1 MVPLRKKTYSR
12 LSTCFYSVHELVM
25 RNSSDS
31 PKFAVVGVGGV
42 GGYLGGMLANSGLD
56 VTFVARPI
64 VADVLKSRGLT
75 LKTVDGEIVLPSV
88 SAVNSPASLSH
99 VDVVLLTTKTYDL
112 EEAVS
117 TLPESIRR
125 DSMLITFQNGID
137 NDQRVKDKLPG
148 TEVFPGVAY
157 IVSART
163 APGMIEQSAGPRKF
177 LIGDRTQ
184 EKKQRLEDVALVMRD
199 AGIDIVASP
208 NIEKE
213 LWTKY
218 IWILAFAGVTAA
230 CRCPIGKIVN
240 DTDGYRLF
248 TRCVDEAITVA
259 RALNV
264 NIGEAERSMVL
275 SKADGYKTKGTGAKS
290 SLAIDLESGRRT
302 EVEAIHGAIVRLA
315 SAIQVDVPTIETMYN
330 AIRLSDSHSA

>member
-1 MVPLRKKTYSR
+1 MRD
-12 LSTCFYSVHELVM
+12 LSDNP
-25 RNSSDS
+25 R
-31 PKFAVVGVGGV
+31 FAIVGVGGV

-56 VTFVARPI
+56 VTFVARPK
-64 VADVLKSRGLT
+64 VADVLQTKGLT

-88 SAVNSPASLSH
+88 SAVASPTSLSD

-112 EEAVS
+112 EEAVLS
-117 TLPESIRR
+117 LPETVRR

-137 NDQRVKDKLPG
+137 NDLRLKARVPD

-157 IVSART
+157 IVSACSS
-163 APGMIEQSAGPRKF
+163 PGVIEQTAGPRTF
-177 LIGDRTQ
+177 LIGEREQ
-184 EKKQRLEDVALVMRD
+184 EINQKLQSVALVMRD
-199 AGIDIVASP
+199 AGIDISASP

-218 IWILAFAGVTAA
+218 IWILAFAGVTAT
-230 CRCPIGKIVN
+230 CRSPIGRIVN
-240 DTDGYRLF
+240 DPNGYRLF

-275 SKADGYKTKGTGAKS
+275 RKADGYKTKGTGAKA
-290 SLAIDLESGRRT
+290 SLAIDLENGRRT
-302 EVEAIHGAIVRLA
+302 EVEAIHGAIVQIA
-315 SAIQVDVPTIETMYN
+315 SAIKIEVPTIETMYN
-330 AIRLSDSHSA
+330 AIRLSDPLSRQAVS

>member
-1 MVPLRKKTYSR
+1 
-12 LSTCFYSVHELVM
+12 M
-25 RNSSDS
+25 RHTSDA

-56 VTFVARPI
+56 VTFVARPA
-64 VADVLKSRGLT
+64 VADVLKTKGLT

-88 SAVNSPASLSH
+88 SAVDSPASLSN

-117 TLPESIRR
+117 TLPETVRR

-137 NDQRVKDKLPG
+137 NDQRVKSRLPG

-177 LIGDRTQ
+177 LIGERLQ
-184 EKKQRLEDVALVMRD
+184 EKNQKLEDIALVMRD
-199 AGIDIVASP
+199 AGIDIAASP

-218 IWILAFAGVTAA
+218 IWILAFAGVTAV
-230 CRCPIGKIVN
+230 CRCPIGRIVN
-240 DTDGYRLF
+240 DANGYRLF
-248 TRCVDEAITVA
+248 SRCVDEAITVA

-264 NIGEAERSMVL
+264 NIGEPEKSMVL
-275 SKADGYKTKGTGAKS
+275 GKADGYKTKGTGAKA
-290 SLAIDLESGRRT
+290 SLAIDLENGRRT
-302 EVEAIHGAIVRLA
+302 EVEAIHGAIVRIA
-315 SAIQVDVPTIETMYN
+315 AAIKIEVPTIETMYN
-330 AIRLSDSHSA
+330 AIRLSDPHSV